1 MPSDVARSFYVSY
14 VAEFRSDHD
23 PLLDLVLEGNASVSQ
38 ILVTELRAQ
47 FDDDAD
53 PDDDYFLHAPHGV
66 RPCHGVDVEQRH
78 SSPEEAS
85 VLVTMAARHTPPW
98 QLRVSLVKEVGEWR
112 IRKVTPT
119 LGRPSRKAAA
129 RAVSDC

>member
-1 MPSDVARSFYVSY
+1 MPSDVTRSFYVSY

-23 PLLDLVLEGNASVSQ
+23 PLLDLVLEGNASVSPM
-38 ILVTELRAQ
+38 LVTELRAG
-47 FDDDAD
+47 FDDAD
-53 PDDDYFLHAPHGV
+53 PDDDYFLRSPHGV
-66 RPCHGVDVEQRH
+66 RPCHTVDVEQGR

-85 VLVTMAARHTPPW
+85 VTVTMAARHTPPW